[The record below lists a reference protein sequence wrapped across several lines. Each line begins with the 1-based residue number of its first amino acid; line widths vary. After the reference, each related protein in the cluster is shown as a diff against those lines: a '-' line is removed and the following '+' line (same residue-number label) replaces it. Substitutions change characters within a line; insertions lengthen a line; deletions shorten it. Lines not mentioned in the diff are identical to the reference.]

1 MKPQCLVLVVM
12 LPADRAMCW
21 SKQWV
26 PALASTATPTLV
38 YAAVMKTRQRLPRQ
52 TEIRWGNM
60 SREGAFVFFV

>member
-12 LPADRAMCW
+12 LPADRAVCW

-26 PALASTATPTLV
+26 PALVSMVPPILID
-38 YAAVMKTRQRLPRQ
+38 AAVMKTQQRLHRQ